1 VVHPHAPNGARNL
14 LFRNDKVPL
23 TSLESTILG
32 LDPGPSD
39 GSAGRRNAA
48 GYVIAGHR
56 LGFATSLPAFQ
67 YGYPFGKRPHHFHPC
82 ANLSVSYMPC
92 MSTLGVDTVIQAEAN
107 PGRWAGNGG
116 AGDWQPLDWM
126 GSAWRAV
133 ADPTV
138 RFRYAVNPML
148 VGNLLD
154 LDFDGQSAILARGHH
169 GPPRHYV
176 GDARLN
182 RSDGDPSTAAVY
194 AGGKPQFLA
203 LAPWVR
209 PDGPRAALR
218 AQGAGLAAGSGSPAE
233 DQYLETAVYA
243 DLAPTKGHR

>member
-1 VVHPHAPNGARNL
+1 
-14 LFRNDKVPL
+14 
-23 TSLESTILG
+23 
-32 LDPGPSD
+32 
-39 GSAGRRNAA
+39 
-48 GYVIAGHR
+48 
-56 LGFATSLPAFQ
+56 
-67 YGYPFGKRPHHFHPC
+67 
-82 ANLSVSYMPC
+82 
-92 MSTLGVDTVIQAEAN
+92 
-107 PGRWAGNGG
+107 
-116 AGDWQPLDWM
+116 
-126 GSAWRAV
+126 
-133 ADPTV
+133 
-138 RFRYAVNPML
+138 ML

-243 DLAPTKGHR
+243 DLTPTKGHR

>member
-1 VVHPHAPNGARNL
+1 
-14 LFRNDKVPL
+14 
-23 TSLESTILG
+23 
-32 LDPGPSD
+32 
-39 GSAGRRNAA
+39 
-48 GYVIAGHR
+48 
-56 LGFATSLPAFQ
+56 
-67 YGYPFGKRPHHFHPC
+67 
-82 ANLSVSYMPC
+82 
-92 MSTLGVDTVIQAEAN
+92 
-107 PGRWAGNGG
+107 
-116 AGDWQPLDWM
+116 M

-243 DLAPTKGHR
+243 DLTPTKGHR